1 MDNKYKLINR
11 FIDLEFTTEETKF
24 TNVVN
29 KGKTISFKC
38 PTWGMKPNIAISMN
52 LLPTGNT
59 SDVTIKCMNM
69 YSEINIAK
77 YKYVHVKAGYKG
89 SLYQEFSAEIKNSY
103 IERPNPEGI
112 TIFNC
117 VFGTVS
123 QMYDVKEPVT
133 VEFAAGMKVSAAIY
147 KAAVMFDLKVQM
159 YLPEEWKDVV
169 YNYSS
174 LPYTKAYR
182 NALEM
187 WSDIKT
193 QLRVISEAFRLTPI
207 YTSVTGNT
215 FYVVSMLAGSDK
227 EKSVVLDK
235 VTTAYV
241 TGGSIVVKAPWLPTL
256 MPSSLF
262 KMDTRFFRGR
272 MGSLQVGGDK
282 KLFRAFSIKVGFSTY
297 SENYMEVNATD
308 LSISGDWA

>member
-1 MDNKYKLINR
+1 MANKSLLFNR
-11 FIDLEFTTEETKF
+11 FIDLEFTTEETAA
-24 TNVVN
+24 TESTAAAN
-29 KGKTISFKC
+29 KKVTFKC
-38 PTWGMKPNIAISMN
+38 PTWGIKPNIALSMD

-59 SDVTIKCMNM
+59 SNVTIKVMNM

-77 YKYVHVKAGYKG
+77 YKYVKVRAGYKD
-89 SLYQEFSAEIKNSY
+89 SLYTTFYAEIMNCY
-103 IERPNPEGI
+103 VERPNPEGI

-123 QMYDVKEPVT
+123 SMFDKSEPVEVAFTAGQT
-133 VEFAAGMKVSAAIY
+133 VPEMFT
-147 KAAVMFDLKVQM
+147 AVTNAFGLLLQASV
-159 YLPEEWKDVV
+159 PEEWKSVIF
-169 YNYSS
+169 
-174 LPYTKAYR
+174 TGTAHTMTYR

-193 QLRVISEAFRLTPI
+193 KLRILSEAYNIAPV

-215 FYVVSMLAGSDK
+215 FYVMSMLAGSDK
-227 EKSVVLDK
+227 EKSIVLDK
-235 VTTAYV
+235 ISTAYLE
-241 TGGSIVVKAPWLPTL
+241 GGNVVVKAPWLPTL
-256 MPSSLF
+256 QPSGLF

-282 KLFRAFSIKVGFSTY
+282 KLFRAYSIKVGFSTY

-308 LSISGDWA
+308 LSISGDWK

>member
-1 MDNKYKLINR
+1 MDNKYKLVNR
-11 FIDLEFTTEETKF
+11 FIDLEFTTEETTF

-29 KGKTISFKC
+29 TKKKITYKC
-38 PTWGMKPNIAISMN
+38 PTWGMKPNVAISMN

-77 YKYVHVKAGYKG
+77 YKFVRVRAGYKD

-103 IERPNPEGI
+103 VERPNPEGI

-123 QMYDVKEPVT
+123 PMYDTKEPVT
-133 VEFAAGMKVSAAIY
+133 VEFTKGMKVSAAIY

-159 YLPEEWKDVV
+159 YMPDEWKNIIFTDTP
-169 YNYSS
+169 YNM
-174 LPYTKAYR
+174 TYR

-187 WSDIKT
+187 WSDMKT
-193 QLRVISEAFRLTPI
+193 KLRILSEALGIQPL

-215 FYVVSMLAGSDK
+215 FYVVSMLAGSSK
-227 EKSVVLDK
+227 EKSIVLDK
-235 VTTAYV
+235 VTTAYLA
-241 TGGSIVVKAPWLPTL
+241 GGHIMVKAPWLPTL

-272 MGSLQVGGDK
+272 MGTLEVGGEK
-282 KLFRAFSIKVGFSTY
+282 KLFRVFNMKVGFSTY
-297 SENYMEVNATD
+297 SENYMEVDATD
-308 LSISGDWA
+308 LSISGDWK

>member
-1 MDNKYKLINR
+1 MAGKSLLFNR
-11 FIDLEFTTEETKF
+11 FIDLEFTTEEKDTSDM
-24 TNVVN
+24 TPVN
-29 KGKTISFKC
+29 SRKVTFKC
-38 PTWGMKPNIAISMN
+38 PTWGIKPNIALSMD

-59 SDVTIKCMNM
+59 SNVTIKVMNM

-77 YKYVHVKAGYKG
+77 YKYVKVRAGYKD
-89 SLYQEFSAEIKNSY
+89 SLYLPFSAEIKNCY
-103 IERPNPEGI
+103 VERPNPEGI

-123 QMYDVKEPVT
+123 
-133 VEFAAGMKVSAAIY
+133 S
-147 KAAVMFDLKVQM
+147 MFDKDKPVEVAFTAGQTVPEMLTAVTSAFGLLLQASV
-159 YLPEEWKDVV
+159 PEEWKSTVFAGAAH
-169 YNYSS
+169 
-174 LPYTKAYR
+174 TMTYR

-193 QLRVISEAFRLTPI
+193 KLRILSEVHGLSPI
-207 YTSVTGNT
+207 YTSVTGDT

-235 VTTAYV
+235 VSTAYLE
-241 TGGSIVVKAPWLPTL
+241 GGNVIVKAPWLPTL
-256 MPSSLF
+256 QPSGLF

-272 MGSLQVGGDK
+272 MGTLQVGGDK
-282 KLFRAFSIKVGFSTY
+282 KLFRAYSIKVGFSTY

-308 LSISGDWA
+308 LSISGDWQ